1 MFVVSLTAE
10 NLMIMRKIRNY
21 IVVLAAIMLV
31 ACGGNEFKVSGNIE
45 GASDTTKLVIEV
57 SNNGMW
63 LIADSVKPSANGSF
77 SVALP
82 APKYADIYRL
92 RYNDKSIYFPIDSL
106 DKVEIKSDLKSF
118 STEYTLGGSAN
129 AELLMNIDKKAMQMY
144 GANAEALKE
153 WKKELANTILGAPS
167 SIVAYYI
174 INKYIGETPLYDPFD
189 KEDLKMIGAVANAYN
204 TYKPNDPRTAYLVNM
219 AIRSRRMHTPVVSGD
234 TLVVDEIPLLNI
246 TLQDEKGQMQNLDEI
261 AAQGKVILLNFT
273 IQSDELSPAFNNAL
287 VEIYNKY
294 KSKGFEIYQISYD
307 TDEFQWRQTAKNLPW
322 ISVYDGRGIYSP
334 DIAKYNIIGFPTTF
348 IINRKGELAE
358 RVVDVTTLSQVVAK
372 YL

>member
-1 MFVVSLTAE
+1 MFVVSLTVE
-10 NLMIMRKIRNY
+10 KLMNMKKVKNY
-21 IVVLAAIMLV
+21 IVVLAAMMLV
-31 ACGGNEFKVSGNIE
+31 ACGGNEFKVSGKIE
-45 GASDTTKLVIEV
+45 GAGDTTQLVLEV

-63 LIADSVKPSANGSF
+63 LIADSVKPSSNGSF

-106 DKVEIKSDLKSF
+106 DKVEINSDLKSF
-118 STEYTLGGSAN
+118 STAYTLSGSAN
-129 AELLMNIDKKAMQMY
+129 AELLMNLDKKAMQMH
-144 GANAEALKE
+144 GASADALKE
-153 WKKELANTILGAPS
+153 WKKELTNTILGAPS

-174 INKYIGETPLYDPFD
+174 INKYIGDTPLFNPYD
-189 KEDLKMIGAVANAYN
+189 KEDMKIIGAVANAYN
-204 TYKPNDPRTAYLVNM
+204 TYKPNDPRTAYLVNL
-219 AIRSRRMHTPVVSGD
+219 AISSRRMHTPVVSGD
-234 TLVVDEIPLLNI
+234 TLVVDEVPLLNI

-273 IQSDELSPAFNNAL
+273 VQSDELSPAFNNTL
-287 VEIYNKY
+287 VEVYNKY

-334 DIAKYNIIGFPTTF
+334 DIAKYNIVGFPTTF

-358 RVVDVTTLSQVVAK
+358 RVVDVTTLSRVISK